1 MPISRSNLLSSND
14 DIVGDIS
21 NLREIALSNEIGPTE
36 KSTAGLNEKN
46 GYHDSVYINAANIF
60 QGIHKEKPQDRILVK
75 YGNDLVPSPH
85 FKDERSQRWSYELA
99 FSSLKYQDILENIL
113 IDSCVYPSAL
123 LCISY
128 LSFTRIVQNFILYC
142 SFKTKLA
149 AALARCRIKHDALSI
164 ECILPEI
171 IQKQE
176 KRASALPLYAWINTL
191 KFRLE
196 DVYSVLKREG
206 FTKVESVTDFEGYTY
221 CLDKH
226 CEDVLVFPSYLKE
239 ELLDLELF
247 TDYKLLLQDKSRSL
261 AVHSSKALLNMDDD
275 VLVAHMGS
283 QLTIAHMS
291 ILANQGTSKVFVCGV
306 KSQEKE
312 AELKDLFTHIECKNV
327 KTNLIIAD
335 FPPLN
340 VDAALL
346 KDFSQES
353 VTQEKLKILVQQQLK
368 ELTHA
373 MQFNKAQ
380 AIVYCTSSIYP
391 EENETVVNKALESGV
406 QGSKAQPYRLSPPV
420 LPLCCKSEINASV
433 DKFFKMEPSEI
444 SNCCFIGLLTRE
456 RDPSESMS
464 VSDVLAR
471 AAAKGLLEGIDV
483 AKSSKKEKKKKK
495 PKVMPQRSISKDAG
509 MQIKIQEFLSR
520 EIKPI
525 QTNSDVPIA
534 KEIISV
540 PQKSVTQT
548 TGSIQLKK
556 TSKPLSNPSL
566 PGMLKDTPNLSSMS
580 KVFQR
585 QKTIRK
591 PRSEDK
597 MVALKPVE
605 IVLPPVMVP
614 YFNPQG
620 NTSRILANH
629 YYYRWLG
636 TKSSTQGLLIPSLSK
651 SLTKSKESLPPTVA
665 KHHGPWH

>member
-75 YGNDLVPSPH
+75 YGNDLN
-85 FKDERSQRWSYELA
+85 LT
-99 FSSLKYQDILENIL
+99 
-113 IDSCVYPSAL
+113 SAL
-123 LCISY
+123 MR
-128 LSFTRIVQNFILYC
+128 SFTRIVQNFILYC

-312 AELKDLFTHIECKNV
+312 AELKDLFTHIEYV